1 MPSEI
6 VFYFKNLPKNYNG
19 KKTYHVVYETPGKDY
34 CIIKKTLNVYDS
46 ETLTKKI
53 GVASVTYTTYTII
66 DVNNEQYNTI
76 IVNTIIIFNDNT
88 SFPNGNDNILVFDA
102 TYLGDIYSLSDLS
115 SSNFALLDGFY
126 KSVINTSLST
136 GEYAN
141 QVGYRETVKDVSK
154 NFVKNTVYF
163 PLPIVTYTNA
173 FNSLPQP
180 STAPLPS

>member
-1 MPSEI
+1 MPAEI
-6 VFYFKNLPKNYNG
+6 VFYFRNLPKNYNG
-19 KKTYHVVYETPGKDY
+19 KKPSRVLFETPDKSY
-34 CIIKKTLNVYDS
+34 CIVRKTLNVYDS

-53 GVASVTYTTYTII
+53 GVASVTYTLDKLI
-66 DVNNEQYNTI
+66 DANDEIQNII
-76 IVNTIIIFNDNT
+76 IVNTVIIFNDNA

-102 TYLGDIYSLSDLS
+102 TYAGDVYNLSDLS

-126 KSVINTSLST
+126 KSVVNTSLST

-141 QVGYRETVKDVSK
+141 QLGYRETVKDVSK

-163 PLPIVTYTNA
+163 PLPTVTYTNA

>member
-19 KKTYHVVYETPGKDY
+19 EKSHRVIYENPDEDY
-34 CIIKKTLNVYDS
+34 RIIKKTLNVYDS

-53 GVASVTYTTYTII
+53 GVASVTYTLDKLI
-66 DVNNEQYNTI
+66 DVNYKEYNTI
-76 IVNTIIIFNDNT
+76 IVNTFIIFNDNT
-88 SFPNGNDNILVFDA
+88 SFPNGNNNILVFDA
-102 TYLGDIYSLSDLS
+102 TYVGDIFNLSDLS

-126 KSVINTSLST
+126 KSVVNTSLST

-141 QVGYRETVKDVSK
+141 QVGYRETVKDASK

-163 PLPIVTYTNA
+163 PLPTVTYTNA